1 MSEKKKRIVEYS
13 NQSIDNA
20 KEIVFYLKTRFAKK
34 ELDNFFKS
42 LIIFEKIVIFY
53 PNIYPASQKKRIRR
67 AALSKV
73 LSVYYSV
80 TKNSISIISIFD
92 NRWDETSTLK

>member
-1 MSEKKKRIVEYS
+1 MSEKKIRIVEYS
-13 NQSIDNA
+13 NQSIENA

-34 ELDNFFKS
+34 ELDNFFKA

-67 AALSKV
+67 AVLSKV
-73 LSVYYSV
+73 LSLYYSV
-80 TKNSISIISIFD
+80 NKNIISIISIFD
-92 NRWDETSTLK
+92 NRWDETSKLK